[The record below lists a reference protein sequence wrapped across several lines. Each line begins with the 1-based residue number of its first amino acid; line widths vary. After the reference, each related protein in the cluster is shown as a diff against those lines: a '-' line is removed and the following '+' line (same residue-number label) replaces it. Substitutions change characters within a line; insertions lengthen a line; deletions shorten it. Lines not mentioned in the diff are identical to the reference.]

1 MIVGHI
7 RFLRKT
13 WESRI
18 LTKFSNVNENGFLGL
33 KFEDVFLRLCASVF
47 IYSCDQINSDQPGK
61 MNIFKCSHAI
71 PRLYQ
76 LSNGIFVPMNIEN
89 GHNRLC
95 RLFFLIHSHIHIWAV
110 FHWNNLNSMLKKVK
124 YTILYIFEGGFIN
137 IYNKNTIHAFIHW
150 VM

>member
-1 MIVGHI
+1 MSLQPTDGLNLHDKNMIVDHI

-18 LTKFSNVNENGFLGL
+18 LTKFSNINENGFWGL
-33 KFEDVFLRLCASVF
+33 TFEHVFLRLCASVF

-95 RLFFLIHSHIHIWAV
+95 TFFFSFIPTFTFEQCSIETVQRW
-110 FHWNNLNSMLKKVK
+110 KK
-124 YTILYIFEGGFIN
+124 
-137 IYNKNTIHAFIHW
+137 
-150 VM
+150 